1 MRYHVLISYDIC
13 NPKRLQKVHR
23 IVSSNGQPLQY
34 SVYISQLSEMDF
46 AMLREKLNDT
56 INHREDKIVM
66 IRLSPVVDGV
76 KFERKWTVLGR
87 KLEINDKNNFIC

>member
-23 IVSSNGQPLQY
+23 IVSSYGQPLQY
-34 SVYISQLSEMDF
+34 SVYISQLSEKDF
-46 AMLREKLNDT
+46 ASLREKLNDT
-56 INHREDKIVM
+56 INHRQDKIVM

-76 KFERKWTVLGR
+76 QFERKWTVLGR
-87 KLEINDKNNFIC
+87 KLEINNKNDFIC